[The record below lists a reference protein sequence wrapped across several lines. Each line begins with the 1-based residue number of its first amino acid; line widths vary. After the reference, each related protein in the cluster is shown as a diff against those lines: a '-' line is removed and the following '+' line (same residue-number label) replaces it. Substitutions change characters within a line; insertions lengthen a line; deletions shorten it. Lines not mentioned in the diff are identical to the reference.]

1 MNWPVFDFVTACL
14 VMGMGI
20 GTDVAIATVLRA
32 RQLKTTR
39 TILYW
44 IIGVSLT
51 HTLFPMI
58 GYLLTYFS
66 IQVMPMVT
74 PLVGVVAFAFIAH
87 FLWQEL
93 KEMTNEGESNH
104 HDDRQLLV
112 SLGLILAVSWDALWS
127 GPAKSAQ
134 VIGWPE
140 LLVWVSFLVV
150 GMMVALCAV
159 ASLYLSKRFATTSK
173 TMQHSAQH
181 SQPSSTQGKVAT
193 RAQGIAIWLQ
203 YSIIAYF
210 GLLALLRYTLGLNIA
225 WWQVLIIASLT
236 MFVSLEAVK
245 QFTLTKRSESLL

>member
-1 MNWPVFDFVTACL
+1 
-14 VMGMGI
+14 
-20 GTDVAIATVLRA
+20 
-32 RQLKTTR
+32 
-39 TILYW
+39 
-44 IIGVSLT
+44 
-51 HTLFPMI
+51 
-58 GYLLTYFS
+58 
-66 IQVMPMVT
+66 MVT

-193 RAQGIAIWLQ
+193 RAQGIAIWLA
-203 YSIIAYF
+203 IF
-210 GLLALLRYTLGLNIA
+210 HHRLF
-225 WWQVLIIASLT
+225 WLIGTASLHLRPEYC
-236 MFVSLEAVK
+236 VVAGIDHCVANHVCQL
-245 QFTLTKRSESLL
+245 RSGETIYVNQAL

>member
-20 GTDVAIATVLRA
+20 GTDVAIATIVSA

-39 TILYW
+39 TIMCW

-66 IQVMPMVT
+66 IQVMPMLT
-74 PLVGVVAFAFIAH
+74 PIVGVIAFGFIAH
-87 FLWQEL
+87 FLWHEF
-93 KEMTNEGESNH
+93 KEMADEDDPSTQ
-104 HDDRQLLV
+104 DDRQLLV
-112 SLGLILAVSWDALWS
+112 SFGLILAVSWDALWS

-150 GMMVALCAV
+150 GMMVALCAIS
-159 ASLYLSKRFATTSK
+159 SLYFSKRFATVSQE
-173 TMQHSAQH
+173 QHQKVQNKQDPVAIKAQR
-181 SQPSSTQGKVAT
+181 V
-193 RAQGIAIWLQ
+193 AIWLQ

-210 GLLALLRYTLGLNIA
+210 GLLAVLRYTLGVNIA
-225 WWQVLIIASLT
+225 WWQILMLASLT
-236 MFVSLEAVK
+236 ILVSLEVVK
-245 QFTLTKRSESLL
+245 HFKLAKRAESLF